1 MSVVRGMRKRVRKDS
16 FMMIRGFPVALR
28 LTIKSSAAL
37 EGITMKKWLVDA
49 CIMKIARGDR
59 REK

>member
-1 MSVVRGMRKRVRKDS
+1 
-16 FMMIRGFPVALR
+16 MMIRGFPVALR

>member
-1 MSVVRGMRKRVRKDS
+1 MRKDS

-37 EGITMKKWLVDA
+37 EGVTMKKWLVDA
-49 CIMKIARGDR
+49 CIMKIAKDR
-59 REK
+59 RDREDSL